1 MISSPPSR
9 GADGSAR
16 ETDTLVRPATPDDAS
31 VCAEL
36 IHLPMGRV
44 ADFLFGFDDPAF
56 ARSVLERLFAERAN
70 RFSHEFADV
79 AQTKGNVAG
88 LLLGYPE
95 REMQQTQVSMF
106 QQLSAIYDGGQMLRF
121 LCRTLP
127 LARLVE
133 AEAGE
138 FYIFSLAVLPE
149 FQGRG
154 IGTRLLHHAE
164 TRARLA
170 GLKVCSLGVEADN
183 DGARRLYERSGYQVV
198 ATERVPHLESRIGY
212 PGFHRMTKHLA
223 EF

>member
-1 MISSPPSR
+1 MIASPPSATAS
-9 GADGSAR
+9 GTVR
-16 ETDTLVRPATPDDAS
+16 ETDTLVRPATPGDAAA
-31 VCAEL
+31 CAEL

-44 ADFLFGFDDPAF
+44 ADFLFGFDDPAL
-56 ARSVLERLFAERAN
+56 ARRVLERLFAERAN
-70 RFSHEFADV
+70 RFSHEFANV
-79 AQTKGNVAG
+79 AQIEGQVAG

-95 REMQQTQVSMF
+95 HAMQPMQLSMF

-127 LARLVE
+127 LAQLTE

-138 FYIFSLAVLPE
+138 FCIFSLAVRPQ

-170 GLKVCSLGVEADN
+170 GLAICSLGVEVGN
-183 DGARRLYERSGYQVV
+183 DGARRLYERLGYQVA
-198 ATERVPHLESRIGY
+198 ATVRVPHLEARIGY
-212 PGFHRMTKHLA
+212 PGFHRMTKQLA

>member
-1 MISSPPSR
+1 MIANPPSKGAGGTAR
-9 GADGSAR
+9 G
-16 ETDTLVRPATPDDAS
+16 TDTLVRPATPGDAA

-44 ADFLFGFDDPAF
+44 ADFLFGFDDPAL
-56 ARSVLERLFAERAN
+56 ARRVLERLFAEHAN

-79 AQTKGNVAG
+79 AQTDGQVAG

-95 REMQQTQVSMF
+95 REMKPMQLSMF

-121 LCRTLP
+121 LCRTVP

-138 FYIFSLAVLPE
+138 FYIFTLAVRPE

-164 TRARLA
+164 TRARRA
-170 GLKVCSLGVEADN
+170 GLAVCSLGVEADN
-183 DGARRLYERSGYQVV
+183 DGARRLYERVGYQVA
-198 ATERVPHLESRIGY
+198 ATVRVPHLESRIGY
-212 PGFHRMTKHLA
+212 PGFHRMVKHLA